1 MFPPLFFRYL
11 NGDDR
16 SINSQVGLSSMA
28 RLNQIPELSEHS
40 AIRRKL
46 FPQLV
51 WTTRMADA
59 HPSPV
64 NHASDPSLYLLK
76 GYCATSLRFA
86 SWKPAELPKVGDTFK
101 ARVTWF
107 NKDGCIFLKDVES
120 DSKLGRMRFYL
131 KEKYNTTLPTE
142 RDLLCAPGDLCIA
155 RYLPFINGITKTL

>member
-16 SINSQVGLSSMA
+16 SINSQVGLSFMA
-28 RLNQIPELSEHS
+28 RLNQISELPEHS

-51 WTTRMADA
+51 WTTRMLDA
-59 HPSPV
+59 HQSPV
-64 NHASDPSLYLLK
+64 YPASDPSLYLSK
-76 GYCATSLRFA
+76 GYRATSLRFA
-86 SWKPAELPKVGDTFK
+86 SWKPAELPKVGDTFEV
-101 ARVTWF
+101 RVTWF

-131 KEKYNTTLPTE
+131 KEKYNTTLQTE
-142 RDLLCAPGDLCIA
+142 SNLLCAPGDLCIA
-155 RYLPFINGITKTL
+155 KYLPFIHYITKTL